1 MVEKS
6 ILPFRREPTSS
17 DVAEPEADAP
27 RVAAQESR
35 SWLSAFAADSEMPH
49 AYLLLIRFALVNLA
63 GFALLAAAWFQGW
76 ILIAHHADST
86 YLSHGIAVLFL
97 VGLAICAQK
106 VWRTSAELNKV
117 KRYDP
122 FNPEPSLSLKYMA
135 QIRGRDASSRGMAAS
150 ALKLKLTSRI
160 GPVRFIANLLVILGL
175 IGTVVGFIMALA
187 GVNPET
193 SADAASIGPMV
204 STLISGM
211 SVALYTTLIGAVLN
225 IWLMVNFQIL
235 VTGTV
240 NLMTGIVELGE
251 IHAR

>member
-6 ILPFRREPTSS
+6 ILPFRREFNS
-17 DVAEPEADAP
+17 DGIAGSEAETPG
-27 RVAAQESR
+27 AARPESR
-35 SWLSAFAADSEMPH
+35 SWMSAFAADSEMPH
-49 AYLLLIRFALVNLA
+49 AYLLLMRFALVNFA

-76 ILIAHHADST
+76 ILIALHADST
-86 YLSHGIAVLFL
+86 YQSHGIAVLFL

-106 VWRTSAELNKV
+106 IWRTSVELNRV
-117 KRYDP
+117 KRFDP
-122 FNPEPSLSLKYMA
+122 FNPEPSLALKYMA

-150 ALKLKLTSRI
+150 ALKLKLSSRI
-160 GPVRFIANLLVILGL
+160 GAVRFIANMLVILGL

-193 SADAASIGPMV
+193 SADASAIAPMV

-211 SVALYTTLIGAVLN
+211 SVALYTTLIGSVLN
-225 IWLMVNFQIL
+225 IWLMVNYQIL

-251 IHAR
+251 IHNR